1 MLRYLSAGE
10 SHGPALTVLLDG
22 VPAGLELIAS
32 EHIDPWLRRRQ
43 GGYGRGQRMVI
54 ESDRAELL
62 AGVRA
67 GRTTGAPIAMQIA
80 NQDWRNWAEVMAPE
94 PGREPRQ
101 RALTQ
106 ARPGHAD
113 LAGGIK
119 YGHKDLRDVLE
130 RASARETASRVA
142 AGAVALRL
150 LEAAGVQG
158 CARVVNLA
166 GIPCDGGMD
175 WGGLAALDES
185 PIRSFD
191 REAEAAIIARVD
203 QAKRDGDTLG
213 GIIEGRFR
221 GVPAG
226 LGSHTQWDRKL
237 DGRLA
242 QAAMSIQA
250 IKGVEIGDGW
260 ENAVKPGSQVH
271 DAIYYEAPYQPS
283 AGPNQRSA
291 EAKPYEVRPE
301 RSESDRAIVAKPPYR
316 RRTNRSGGLEGGITT
331 GEEVVVR
338 AAMKPIATL
347 MSPLPTVDVVT
358 HQVADAAR
366 ERSDTTAVPAAS
378 IVLLAMSA
386 LILADAL
393 LEKFGADT
401 LREITERVAAYRDY
415 VASY

>member
-43 GGYGRGQRMVI
+43 GGYGRGRRMVI
-54 ESDRAELL
+54 ESDTAQLL

-67 GRTTGAPIAMQIA
+67 GRTTGAPIAMQII
-80 NQDWRNWAEVMAPE
+80 NKDWRNWAEVMAPE
-94 PGREPRQ
+94 PGREPRKK
-101 RALTQ
+101 ALTQ

-150 LEAAGVQG
+150 LEAVGVQG
-158 CARVVNLA
+158 CARVVSLA

-175 WGGLAALDES
+175 WERLTVLDES

-191 REAEAAIIARVD
+191 REAEAGIVARID

-213 GIIEGRFR
+213 GIIEARFR
-221 GVPAG
+221 GVPVG

-260 ENAVKPGSQVH
+260 QNALKPGSQVH
-271 DAIYYEAPYQPS
+271 DAIYYEAPL
-283 AGPNQRSA
+283 
-291 EAKPYEVRPE
+291 
-301 RSESDRAIVAKPPYR
+301 YR
-316 RRTNRSGGLEGGITT
+316 RRTNCSGGLEGGITT

-347 MSPLPTVDVVT
+347 MRPLPTVDVVT
-358 HQVADAAR
+358 HQAADAAR

-386 LILADAL
+386 LVLADAL

-401 LREITERVAAYRDY
+401 MREIVERLAAYRDY
-415 VASY
+415 VANY

>member
-22 VPAGLELIAS
+22 VPAGLELVAS

-43 GGYGRGQRMVI
+43 GGYGRGRRMAI
-54 ESDRAELL
+54 ETDCARVL

-67 GRTTGAPIAMQIA
+67 GRTTGAPLSLQID
-80 NQDWRNWAEVMAPE
+80 NRDNKNWAEIMSPE
-94 PGREPRQ
+94 PGNWPRK
-101 RALTQ
+101 RALTE

-150 LEAAGVQG
+150 LQELGIEG
-158 CARVVNLA
+158 CARVVSLA
-166 GIPCDGGMD
+166 GVRCDGTMD
-175 WGGLAALDES
+175 WNALQVLDES
-185 PIRSFD
+185 PLRTFD
-191 REAEAAIIARVD
+191 RASETAIIERID
-203 QAKRDGDTLG
+203 QAKKEGDTLG
-213 GIIEGRFR
+213 GVVEARFR
-221 GVPAG
+221 GVPIG

-260 ENAVKPGSQVH
+260 RNATVPGSSVH
-271 DAIYYEAPYQPS
+271 DAIYRNDDGY
-283 AGPNQRSA
+283 
-291 EAKPYEVRPE
+291 
-301 RSESDRAIVAKPPYR
+301 YR
-316 RRTNRSGGLEGGITT
+316 ETNRSGGLEAGITT
-331 GEEVVVR
+331 GEELVVR

-347 MSPLPTVDVVT
+347 MRPLATVDVVS
-358 HQVADAAR
+358 HEPASAAR

-378 IVLLAMSA
+378 IVLLAMTA
-386 LILADAL
+386 LVVADAAM
-393 LEKFGADT
+393 EKFGADT
-401 LREITERVAAYRDY
+401 VSEMVDRVAAHR
-415 VASY
+415 SYAAGF